1 MERTFAALGAVSA
14 FLAVAAG
21 AFGAHGLRQR
31 LSADML
37 AVFEIAVRYQ
47 MYHALAL
54 LAVSLGSDSM
64 AQACPST
71 FRLCICGGHDSF
83 FGEFVPLVPDRRPLA
98 GGHTSRRAGLPGGMA
113 RVRLGC
119 VEIRS
124 LRLRSCET
132 FKMNVEEARE
142 QFGLPSLCYG
152 VLRRLLLDRTCG

>member
-54 LAVSLGSDSM
+54 LAVSLAQTRWPRPALQLSGYAFVAGTILFSGSLYLLSLTG
-64 AQACPST
+64 ARWLGAITP
-71 FRLCICGGHDSF
+71 LGGLAF
-83 FGEFVPLVPDRRPLA
+83 LVGWLA
-98 GGHTSRRAGLPGGMA
+98 FAWA
-113 RVRLGC
+113 VW
-119 VEIRS
+119 
-124 LRLRSCET
+124 
-132 FKMNVEEARE
+132 K
-142 QFGLPSLCYG
+142 YG
-152 VLRRLLLDRTCG
+152 A